1 MQVTMG
7 RSMASSGVTT
17 MIVTGDDLGA
27 ACTGRIH
34 AERRGGEAR
43 TDRIHTERRGG
54 EADPRRGSPGKQFR
68 VLLFGFGS
76 GAATALRPPLDRLI
90 ADFFDRAI
98 TGGAPA
104 PGPRHASYRP
114 SGEAF
119 QSPSQRHRC
128 HRRSSWVPS
137 SSDTWS
143 GSVKSMAAERVRG
156 GGQGNRRAERRRRP
170 VARRDPTAECAPM
183 CDDATGRSVPSQVR
197 MSRPR
202 HASGCDVR
210 IHRGCVLDIV

>member
-1 MQVTMG
+1 MQVTTG

-17 MIVTGDDLGA
+17 MTVTGDDLRA

-34 AERRGGEAR
+34 A
-43 TDRIHTERRGG
+43 ERRGG

-119 QSPSQRHRC
+119 QSPSQRHRR
-128 HRRSSWVPS
+128 HRRSS
-137 SSDTWS
+137 
-143 GSVKSMAAERVRG
+143 
-156 GGQGNRRAERRRRP
+156 
-170 VARRDPTAECAPM
+170 
-183 CDDATGRSVPSQVR
+183 
-197 MSRPR
+197 
-202 HASGCDVR
+202 
-210 IHRGCVLDIV
+210 